1 MTKIPNRELLPNCSY
16 AKRDSIF
23 SAQFFIFYPTTLQF
37 SLSPTAQRV
46 LFLAPLRQLLWQKK
60 KKKLYK
66 CIAHTVPCTK
76 KLKRSGEIREDQ
88 KQTYRENYWKCSD
101 ADKLFAFV
109 LAKICSDTFKPETE
123 IYVNSP
129 QSIGAY

>member
-46 LFLAPLRQLLWQKK
+46 LFLAPLRQLLWQK

>member
-1 MTKIPNRELLPNCSY
+1 MSVVFGSTQ
-16 AKRDSIF
+16 AV
-23 SAQFFIFYPTTLQF
+23 TL
-37 SLSPTAQRV
+37 A
-46 LFLAPLRQLLWQKK
+46 KK

-76 KLKRSGEIREDQ
+76 KLKKSGEIREDQ

-101 ADKLFAFV
+101 ANKLFAFV